1 MTVIELVPPPDLVDL
16 RAAHVTQLTHKG
28 VKGDWSVRA
37 NVTEEELG
45 TFNGR
50 ISDEDM
56 FAILRF
62 SRKYE
67 LIALNA
73 GIEFQRHKQVEIQ
86 MERIQNLTAE
96 LEAATAHSDKL
107 AATVERLTRGDK

>member
-1 MTVIELVPPPDLVDL
+1 MTTQQESPPDLVDL
-16 RAAHVTQLTHKG
+16 RTAHATQLTHKG
-28 VKGDWSVRA
+28 VKGDWSVRV

-62 SRKYE
+62 ARKYE

-73 GIEFQRHKQVEIQ
+73 GIQFQRHKQLDIQ
-86 MERIQNLTAE
+86 REYTLGLEAE
-96 LEAATAHSDKL
+96 LQAAKEHNDKL
-107 AATVERLTRGDK
+107 ADTVERLTRGDK